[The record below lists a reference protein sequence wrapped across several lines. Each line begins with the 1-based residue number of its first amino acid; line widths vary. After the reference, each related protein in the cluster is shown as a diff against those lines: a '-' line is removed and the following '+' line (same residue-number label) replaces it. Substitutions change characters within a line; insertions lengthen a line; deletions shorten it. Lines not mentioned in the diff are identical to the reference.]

1 MGDAQMSS
9 FTINIALGMDSCIDV
24 YDEIKA
30 LSHQA
35 EKNIAD
41 VFAIIGKLKK
51 TTVPMMPECK
61 GNAKYKSFMKLIS
74 YI

>member
-1 MGDAQMSS
+1 MSS
-9 FTINIALGMDSCIDV
+9 FTINIAMGMDSCIDV
-24 YDEIKA
+24 YDEIKI

-41 VFAIIGKLKK
+41 AFGVIGKLKK

-61 GNAKYKSFMKLIS
+61 GNTNYNYFK
-74 YI
+74 